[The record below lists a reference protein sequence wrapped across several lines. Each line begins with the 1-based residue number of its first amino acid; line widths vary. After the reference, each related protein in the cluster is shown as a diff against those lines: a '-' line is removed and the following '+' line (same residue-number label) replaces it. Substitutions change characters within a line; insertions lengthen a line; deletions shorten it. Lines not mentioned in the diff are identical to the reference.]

1 MNILKHARHPL
12 TTSVKQR
19 PVREIDTSPVDRQLD
34 LGSVSVVITTRNRPD
49 DLRRALSSCVS
60 QDYPYLEIRVYDDC
74 SDDGTVEIVTR
85 EFPSVIVQSSAERVG
100 YIELRNRAYV
110 DTNATYVLS
119 IDDDAWL
126 TDRSTVSLLVEQ
138 MEMDATLGA
147 LAVPYL
153 ESPTPERPASSCL
166 PAPGSELKS
175 YAGTAHLCRV
185 SAVREASGY
194 RALLVHQGEE
204 RDLCIRLRA
213 SGWRIRLATAPPIVH
228 AVSPVRDRHRM
239 QRYGVRNQLLYDFF
253 YAPWFVL
260 PLVATHHIMR
270 LMVYRRS
277 LKWALRAAWYAL
289 RTVHE
294 CWKYRKYRSP
304 LTLTAYRSHLRL
316 PSHGPRY
323 VDRADFPP
331 PCRPATAP
339 L

>member
-1 MNILKHARHPL
+1 MIRASLAGGL
-12 TTSVKQR
+12 SDAGYVC
-19 PVREIDTSPVDRQLD
+19 
-34 LGSVSVVITTRNRPD
+34 VVITTRNRPD

-60 QDYPYLEIRVYDDC
+60 QDYPCLEIRVYDDC
-74 SDDGTVEIVTR
+74 SDDGTVEIVKR
-85 EFPSVIVQSSAERVG
+85 EFPGVIVQSSPERVG
-100 YIELRNRAYV
+100 YIELRNRAYLE
-110 DTNATYVLS
+110 TNATYVLS

-126 TDRSTVSLLVEQ
+126 TDHSTVSLLVEQ

-153 ESPTPERPASSCL
+153 ESPAPEQQPADWP
-166 PAPGSELKS
+166 PAPGAELKS
-175 YAGTAHLCRV
+175 YVGTAHLCRV

-204 RDLCIRLRA
+204 RDLCIRLRTL
-213 SGWRIRLATAPPIVH
+213 GWRIRLATAPPIVH
-228 AVSPVRDRHRM
+228 AISPVRDRDRM

-260 PLVATHHIMR
+260 PLVATHHVAR
-270 LMVYRRS
+270 LMMYRRS
-277 LKWALRAAWYAL
+277 PQWALRAAWYAL
-289 RTVHE
+289 KTILE
-294 CWKYRKYRSP
+294 CWKYRQYRSP
-304 LTLTAYRSHLRL
+304 LTFAAYRSHLRL

-331 PCRPATAP
+331 PCRSAAAP